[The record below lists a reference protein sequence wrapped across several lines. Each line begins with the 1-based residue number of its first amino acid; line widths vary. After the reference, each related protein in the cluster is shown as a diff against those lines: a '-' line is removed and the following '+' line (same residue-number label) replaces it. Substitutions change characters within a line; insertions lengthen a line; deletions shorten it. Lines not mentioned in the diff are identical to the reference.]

1 MWLSEISKYG
11 VKDVY
16 CSFSKT
22 IFLTVLC
29 GFENSNGAAS
39 LIILPRPDGA
49 AEVPEAGAVTF
60 ANGRGKKNI
69 LKGHMYFSAVISALK
84 KNTSLVYLEEKLLFM
99 KIRYKIKSFFVT

>member
-49 AEVPEAGAVTF
+49 AEVPEA
-60 ANGRGKKNI
+60 RGCHVCKWTGKEKHF
-69 LKGHMYFSAVISALK
+69 KGSHYFSAVISALK